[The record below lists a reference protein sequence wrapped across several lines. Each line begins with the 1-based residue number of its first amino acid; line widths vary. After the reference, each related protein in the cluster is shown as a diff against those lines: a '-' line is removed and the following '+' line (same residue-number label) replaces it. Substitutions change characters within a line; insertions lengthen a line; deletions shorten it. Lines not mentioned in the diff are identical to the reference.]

1 VQLTQAQVWS
11 DVRQVLTATAEL
23 GALRAARMRGA
34 AVGNAGAALSRL
46 IAAYKGEFLPGGEEP
61 PWLLAARARL
71 GKAFSTAVMQAS
83 EADLPAA
90 DLTAA
95 LEHALQIDPTAEE
108 LTRALMTHYL
118 RHGERAAALRV
129 YRRCR
134 EILSVVLGLRPSAAT
149 EALLQEINGAAR
161 GGDAAPQGRMRS

>member
-1 VQLTQAQVWS
+1 
-11 DVRQVLTATAEL
+11 
-23 GALRAARMRGA
+23 
-34 AVGNAGAALSRL
+34 
-46 IAAYKGEFLPGGEEP
+46 
-61 PWLLAARARL
+61 
-71 GKAFSTAVMQAS
+71 
-83 EADLPAA
+83 LPAA